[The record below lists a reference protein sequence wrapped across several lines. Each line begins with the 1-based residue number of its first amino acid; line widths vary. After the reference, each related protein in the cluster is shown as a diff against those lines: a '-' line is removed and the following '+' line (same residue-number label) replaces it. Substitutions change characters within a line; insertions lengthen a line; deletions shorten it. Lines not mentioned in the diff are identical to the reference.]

1 MGELIFG
8 VHTATLSPR
17 ESQAEKN
24 PKLYNMCGKFITLMN
39 GNGYI
44 IGEKLQTFDINL
56 ELISKIL
63 IVWDSVESDYV

>member
-1 MGELIFG
+1 MY
-8 VHTATLSPR
+8 TLLHISKR
-17 ESQAEKN
+17 KSSRKN

-39 GNGYI
+39 GNRYI
-44 IGEKLQTFDINL
+44 IGEKLQTFDVNL

>member
-17 ESQAEKN
+17 ESQAEKK
-24 PKLYNMCGKFITLMN
+24 PKLYNMCDNFITLMN
-39 GNGYI
+39 GNRYI
-44 IGEKLQTFDINL
+44 IGEKRQTFDINL

>member
-1 MGELIFG
+1 MY
-8 VHTATLSPR
+8 TLLHYLQ
-17 ESQAEKN
+17 EKVKQKKN

-39 GNGYI
+39 GNRYI